1 MSGNPNKRV
10 VTAANG
16 PKPNPM
22 MSNVIVSG
30 DKVYL
35 AGILGTD
42 ESGGLVAG
50 GAKAET
56 AQALQN
62 VSARLELAG
71 LDLSDVISV
80 TIYLTDYAVN
90 LPLLNEVY
98 LPTFSQH
105 GPAPVRAAVGVAAL
119 PFNAAAEFSV
129 IAATRA

>member
-1 MSGNPNKRV
+1 
-10 VTAANG
+10 
-16 PKPNPM
+16 M

-30 DKVYL
+30 NKVYL

-71 LDLSDVISV
+71 LDLSDGQHSHW
-80 TIYLTDYAVN
+80 TSTSQYLRPQSSA
-90 LPLLNEVY
+90 
-98 LPTFSQH
+98 
-105 GPAPVRAAVGVAAL
+105 
-119 PFNAAAEFSV
+119 
-129 IAATRA
+129 

>member
-1 MSGNPNKRV
+1 
-10 VTAANG
+10 
-16 PKPNPM
+16 M

-42 ESGGLVAG
+42 ESGQLVAG

-71 LDLSDVISV
+71 LDLSDGQHNDWTS
-80 TIYLTDYAVN
+80 TSQYLRPQSSA
-90 LPLLNEVY
+90 
-98 LPTFSQH
+98 
-105 GPAPVRAAVGVAAL
+105 
-119 PFNAAAEFSV
+119 
-129 IAATRA
+129 